1 MLSEQRLRD
10 AGQRQTTFH
19 AIGHRLGDEG
29 TAYLSPET
37 AAIGM
42 LSLYLPFISCP
53 FISCPFISWTGCEK
67 EGGVLTT
74 REYIVL
80 GTEGKMRIRT
90 D

>member
-42 LSLYLPFISCP
+42 LSLYLLSLYLL
-53 FISCPFISWTGCEK
+53 SLYLLS
-67 EGGVLTT
+67 LYLLD
-74 REYIVL
+74 R
-80 GTEGKMRIRT
+80 M
-90 D
+90 